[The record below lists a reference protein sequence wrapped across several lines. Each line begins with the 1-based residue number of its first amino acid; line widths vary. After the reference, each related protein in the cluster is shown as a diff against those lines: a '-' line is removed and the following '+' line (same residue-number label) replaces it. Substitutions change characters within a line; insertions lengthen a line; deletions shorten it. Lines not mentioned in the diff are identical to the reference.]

1 VGHTQGIPCGGKVVG
16 DYRLPDIH
24 FERFDDLVHG
34 RATPGNQQTIRMLDL
49 EERRLGHA
57 VHLLLRDIGDFAPFN
72 IPRTSEIISNP
83 ACSRTLRNMS
93 ADAS

>member
-1 VGHTQGIPCGGKVVG
+1 MSSEHGEQTAVALYRLSHVGHTQGIPCGGKVVG

-24 FERFDDLVHG
+24 FQRFDDLVHG

-72 IPRTSEIISNP
+72 IPP
-83 ACSRTLRNMS
+83 
-93 ADAS
+93 DQ